1 MYDLELILEDLRHI
15 AWSLDQIE
23 KRFSSVLKSDDFMKD
38 DNGIEKLD
46 SICLQLIAIGETL
59 KHLDKLTESKLLLL
73 YPEVD
78 WKKAKGLRDII
89 THHYFDIDSETI
101 FAVCKEHLPGMR
113 KIIEVIVDD
122 LLRDGVSLISGKV
135 QRPNL

>member
-23 KRFSSVLKSDDFMKD
+23 KRFSSVVTPDDFMKD

-73 YPEVD
+73 YPDVD

-101 FAVCKEHLPGMR
+101 FAVCKEHLPAMR
-113 KIIEVIVDD
+113 KIVEIIVDD
-122 LLRDGVSLISGKV
+122 LFREGVSLIPGEALRQK
-135 QRPNL
+135 L